1 MDAFD
6 LRGRQVGAEAERVG
20 ARGQSAHRRTLDR
33 FGPAGALHL
42 QRVGH
47 HDAVEAE
54 FGPQQVDQGRVPRR
68 RLVAER
74 VEADVCGHHRTHAG
88 LDGGGERRQGPLA
101 QDVEARV
108 GRRQLQMR
116 VGNRLAVAG
125 EMLDARGDAD
135 ALHALDEGCDVPGH
149 ELRIGA
155 ERANADDRA
164 GRVDE
169 HVGHGR
175 EVDVDPGR
183 RQLAA
188 DRPSDAAR
196 QGGVVDRA
204 EREVPR
210 ERAPARGLEPG
221 DVAALLVGRH
231 QQVRLLRTQRGRQCG
246 HLLRLGDVAGEE
258 DDAAEALLQQ
268 SFQPVRNGL
277 AEEAGEETGRRSGA
291 EPAVAHPRTAPAVSP
306 NPIFR
311 CTIRK
316 KTITGIAIS
325 VEPAIRPPQ
334 SVFRLVPVK

>member
-1 MDAFD
+1 MPSTKAATC
-6 LRGRQVGAEAERVG
+6 RATSCGSEPNERTPTIALAGSTSTSATG
-20 ARGQSAHRRTLDR
+20 ARSRSI
-33 FGPAGALHL
+33 PA
-42 QRVGH
+42 
-47 HDAVEAE
+47 
-54 FGPQQVDQGRVPRR
+54 
-68 RLVAER
+68 
-74 VEADVCGHHRTHAG
+74 
-88 LDGGGERRQGPLA
+88 
-101 QDVEARV
+101 
-108 GRRQLQMR
+108 
-116 VGNRLAVAG
+116 
-125 EMLDARGDAD
+125 
-135 ALHALDEGCDVPGH
+135 
-149 ELRIGA
+149 
-155 ERANADDRA
+155 
-164 GRVDE
+164 
-169 HVGHGR
+169 
-175 EVDVDPGR
+175 
-183 RQLAA
+183 AA
-188 DRPSDAAR
+188 SSPPIAASDAAR